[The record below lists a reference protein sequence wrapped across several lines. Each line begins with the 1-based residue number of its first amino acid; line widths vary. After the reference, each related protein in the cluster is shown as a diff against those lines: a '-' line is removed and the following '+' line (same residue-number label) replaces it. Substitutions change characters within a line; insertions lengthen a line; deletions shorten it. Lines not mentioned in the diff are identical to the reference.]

1 MPRLRVLLVDD
12 HAIVREGLKALIDA
26 QPDFE
31 VVGEAGDGASGV
43 HLAESVQPDVVIM
56 DFTMPGLN
64 GADATAR
71 LKQACPGVKILA
83 LTVHEDQ
90 GYFRRF
96 FEAGATG
103 YVLKQ
108 SPAADVFRALQ
119 VVAAGG
125 VYLDPS
131 LAGKALGGIVR
142 GGAVKA
148 TLQGD
153 TLSDRESEVA
163 RLIARGLS
171 NKEIAAKLAINAKTV
186 ETYKARS
193 LAKLGLKSRADLV
206 RYALQHG
213 WLQDA

>member
-1 MPRLRVLLVDD
+1 MPHLRVLLVDD

-43 HLAESVQPDVVIM
+43 DLAESLQPDVVVM

-64 GADATAR
+64 GAEATAR
-71 LKQACPGVKILA
+71 LKTACPGVKVLA

-119 VVAAGG
+119 VVASGG

-142 GGAVKA
+142 GSSIKA

-186 ETYKARS
+186 ETYKSRS
-193 LAKLGLKSRADLV
+193 LAKLGLKSRVDLV

-213 WLQDA
+213 WLEGM